1 MAEPVKVHILDREF
15 LVACPDDERAGLM
28 QSADLLDQRM
38 REIRANN
45 KVMGVDR
52 IAITAALNLTHEL
65 LQTQQQAEV
74 SEAVGDRLERLNE
87 RLSSCLE
94 GSEGNSNPRQS

>member
-15 LVACPDDERAGLM
+15 LVACPEDERAGLM
-28 QSADLLDQRM
+28 QSAELLDRRM
-38 REIRANN
+38 REVRDNN

-65 LQTQQQAEV
+65 LQTQEQAEV
-74 SEAVGDRLERLNE
+74 NEDIGDRVTRLNE
-87 RLSSCLE
+87 RLSACLE
-94 GSEGNSNPRQS
+94 GDRDGGEQG